1 MVHLGQDAVPAR
13 QAAGPASVPGH
24 SGRKT
29 DEHDARSVPRSTDLM
44 WVSFTAT
51 GDRQPPPSQ
60 SSSTTAVWDR
70 LWGSTPMMVAGHNH
84 GLRRVSIENVTVAIG
99 LLLDR
104 RWRLV
109 A

>member
-1 MVHLGQDAVPAR
+1 M
-13 QAAGPASVPGH
+13 
-24 SGRKT
+24 
-29 DEHDARSVPRSTDLM
+29 
-44 WVSFTAT
+44 
-51 GDRQPPPSQ
+51 
-60 SSSTTAVWDR
+60 WDR

>member
-1 MVHLGQDAVPAR
+1 DRDAA
-13 QAAGPASVPGH
+13 QAVVVPGNH
-24 SGRKT
+24 HRGRSPQAIP
-29 DEHDARSVPRSTDLM
+29 HRGGARRLRGWGLAVTRSCEAI
-44 WVSFTAT
+44 S
-51 GDRQPPPSQ
+51 SQ